1 MKHTNDII
9 RMAREAGFTNPERFE
24 TDDENLRGI
33 LEDFW
38 VNLER
43 FAALVRADEREA
55 DALLCEQL
63 GAEGY
68 GSLAIA
74 AAIRLRGK
82 T

>member
-9 RMAREAGFTNPERFE
+9 RMAREAGCIPVRHPEYDNDVQIFA
-24 TDDENLRGI
+24 TPD
-33 LEDFW
+33 
-38 VNLER
+38 VLER
-43 FAALVRADEREA
+43 FADLVRADEREA

>member
-1 MKHTNDII
+1 MTREDII
-9 RMAREAGFTNPERFE
+9 KLAREAGFTNPERFE

-55 DALLCEQL
+55 CVYRANIALL
-63 GAEGY
+63 GADRG
-68 GSLAIA
+68 LANRVNQ
-74 AAIRLRGK
+74 AIRNR